1 MKQDNLQK
9 NEPYPFLSAPV
20 IVTAQKWSENVLP
33 LVSIHCKT
41 YMHEPYIK
49 QAIEGFL
56 MQETTFKV
64 EILIHDDA
72 SRDRTAKIIRE
83 YESKYPQLIKA
94 TYQVENQYKKNPKTE
109 KYIKPYP
116 FTGKYRA
123 SCEGDDYW
131 IDPLKLQKQVDIL
144 ERHQNIVACF
154 TNAKIK
160 REGDF
165 SGREYRYSLKTKS
178 RIFKPDEVIAKG
190 GGFYPTAS
198 LVYRNCILRDYALM
212 PKANTAGDVRRAAYL
227 ATKGAFYYL
236 NDVTCVY
243 RMHSGGAYSSIINKE
258 EKFVN
263 DKNNRIRF
271 LNEFNVFTQG
281 KYNKAVKDGIA
292 IVQLIILRFYLK
304 RKLRLALNY
313 SKHLRIQ
320 GFIRIVSVILK
331 YKVFN
336 KAYSL

>member
-1 MKQDNLQK
+1 MNQDNLQK
-9 NEPYPFLSAPV
+9 KEPYPFLSAPV
-20 IVTAQKWSENVLP
+20 SVTAQEWSKNVLP

-41 YMHEPYIK
+41 YMHEPYVR

-72 SRDRTAKIIRE
+72 STDRTAKIIKE
-83 YESKYPQLIKA
+83 YESKYPDLIKA

-109 KYIKPYP
+109 KYIKPHP

-144 ERHQNIVACF
+144 ECHPDFVACF

-160 REGDF
+160 REEG
-165 SGREYRYSLKTKS
+165 SRGRAYRYSLKAKS
-178 RIFKPDEVIAKG
+178 RIFKLDEVIAKG

-198 LVYRNCILRDYALM
+198 LVYRNGILRDYALM
-212 PKANTAGDVRRAAYL
+212 PKANTSGDVRRAAYL

-258 EKFVN
+258 EEFLN

-271 LNEFNVFTQG
+271 LSEFNDFTKG
-281 KYNKAVKDGIA
+281 KYKYAVKDGVA
-292 IVQLIILRFYLK
+292 IVQLIILQFYFKKNVLLALKYLK
-304 RKLRLALNY
+304 NISIRD
-313 SKHLRIQ
+313 
-320 GFIRIVSVILK
+320 FIRIVYVLFKFRVLK
-331 YKVFN
+331 K
-336 KAYSL
+336 